1 MEQAG
6 YPTGGGAEGNGALLH
21 TEEEL
26 LTEEFTQVKVL
37 VGSLWLRGKGV
48 WREGPEEQDG
58 QDGCSVEW
66 RGLWVGCGCSS
77 SRPTLCPGGC

>member
-37 VGSLWLRGKGV
+37 VGSLWLREGRVEGGARGAGWPGWVLCGVERPVGGV
-48 WREGPEEQDG
+48 WLQ
-58 QDGCSVEW
+58 
-66 RGLWVGCGCSS
+66 
-77 SRPTLCPGGC
+77 